1 MSGAALVLLNPTAG
15 RGRAGRLW
23 AELSP
28 LLRARWPGLLI
39 HRTTG
44 PGDAERRTAEW
55 ARQAEP
61 GPIVVLGGDG
71 TVHEAVNGPPVEG
84 PTPAVALIPGGTGND
99 VARNTGVPLDPVA
112 AVNLI
117 GRTGPRL
124 LDLGSLEF
132 REPGGTPRRVT
143 FLNSV
148 SMGVSPAANRHAQA
162 LRRILPG
169 RLCYTLGGI
178 VALLTAPRRRFELE
192 TLSRKEFEGDA
203 LNITF
208 ANGRGFGGGMRI
220 APDASPWDGE
230 LDRVIIG
237 KLGLFRSLLALAR
250 LRGGG
255 HVGMPEV
262 HITRTAIRT
271 LIRSPGAALHLEADG
286 HDYPAEGPV
295 TVSVRPGALRLI
307 NAAG

>member
-1 MSGAALVLLNPTAG
+1 MSGAALVLLNPAAG
-15 RGRAGRLW
+15 RGRAGKLW
-23 AELSP
+23 TEFSP
-28 LLRARWPGLLI
+28 LLQARWPRLQL
-39 HRTTG
+39 HQTSG
-44 PGDAERRTAEW
+44 PGDAERRAAEW

-61 GPIVVLGGDG
+61 GPIVILGGDG

-84 PTPAVALIPGGTGND
+84 PVPPVALIPAGTGND

-112 AVNLI
+112 AVDLI
-117 GRTGPRL
+117 GRAGPRL
-124 LDLGSLEF
+124 LDLGSLKF
-132 REPGGTPRRVT
+132 RDPGGSPRQVS

-162 LRRILPG
+162 LRRVLPG
-169 RLCYTLGGI
+169 RLCYTLGG
-178 VALLTAPRRRFELE
+178 VAALLTAPRRRFELE
-192 TLSRKEFEGDA
+192 TVSGKEFEGDA

-220 APDASPWDGE
+220 APDASPWDGQ

-237 KLGLFRSLLALAR
+237 RLGLFRSLLALAR

-262 HITRTAIRT
+262 HITRTAVQTRIC
-271 LIRSPGAALHLEADG
+271 SPGAALHLEADG

-295 TVSVRPGALRLI
+295 TISVRPGVLRLI